1 MSSLKAWG
9 KTPSSTGTT
18 LETHTEEIQPRQ
30 RSPVLNVYDRTHA
43 ILFRVFRRLVYRQTN
58 GAASSHGRHIPLCP
72 SHDRHLTD
80 QRSGYAYVS
89 NSIRSSRYTIWDFL
103 PKQFFFQATRLNNM
117 FFIAIGIPQ
126 AIPGIST
133 TGSYTTILP
142 LLFFI
147 CLTIAKEGFDD
158 YRRHRLDKVEN
169 ANLAY
174 VLRPKGRA
182 TAAAVGTVAVGLVQ
196 SLGKRIAENPLT
208 PRFLPSSQRSR
219 SDFLPLEEDGLDT
232 DDMYEWTAVKWRD
245 IKVGDIVRLKRDDP
259 APADVVLL
267 YASNENGVAYIET
280 MALDG
285 ETNLKIRQA
294 LHDLKHCG
302 TIQGIK
308 CTTANFSVEDPNMDL
323 YDFNGRV
330 VISAGGDDK
339 TLPLTLDHVIY
350 RGSVLRNTTLATG
363 LVINT
368 GEECKI
374 RMNASHHPK
383 AKKPRLER
391 TANHIVLTLILYVVF
406 LSVGCSM
413 GYLMWHRRH
422 EVQAWYLISASYDAS
437 ISFRDIVIG
446 FLIMFNNVIPLA
458 LYISLEIVKIGQM
471 LLVQSDVGMYDAESD
486 RPMTC
491 NTNTILENLG
501 QVSHI
506 FSDKTGTLT
515 ENVMNFRKMSI
526 AGLKISHHLQQPSS
540 SDEDEDDRKKPCD
553 DNARNGNTSCDDRG
567 SAPEERNGNDVTSS
581 QLINHIRLHPDL
593 PFSKRARDFI
603 LGMALC
609 HTALPQTDATGNSDF
624 ESPSPDEVALVRAA
638 HELGYTLISRSSRA
652 ITLRLTDRN
661 SESHEKEE
669 QEEQRYEILDIIH
682 FTSKRKRMS
691 IILRCPDGKIW
702 LICKGADS
710 VIVPRLEQSSL
721 AMRKSLDVRQ
731 SRQFERDT
739 LWESQQVWA
748 DLGRN
753 DYNGTSVPESRR
765 GLVDEHASRPIPLED
780 IGVRFSIDGATE
792 STNDSIDVDILHR
805 VELMDESVIFS
816 RCFGHMDDF
825 ATEGLRTLLFAHRA
839 VSDSEFLAWKQ
850 KYSEATTSLTNRQ
863 DMIDA
868 AGEMIETNLE
878 LLGASAIEDK
888 LQRGVPETID
898 KLQRAQV
905 KIWMLTGDK
914 RETAINIAYSAGICK
929 PLSELFVLDVSK
941 PESITD
947 QMQDLMY
954 TIPLDPNR
962 HHVTAIDGNTLG
974 VIETNADLC
983 KTFYQLISQ
992 VDSVICCRASPA
1004 QKASIIRHVRSSI
1017 PQALTLAIGDGG
1029 NDIAMI
1035 QASHVGIGISG
1046 KEGLQAARVADYSI
1060 AQFRFLQRL
1069 LLVHGRWNYIR
1080 TAKFILWTF
1089 FKEFFFYMMQALYQ
1103 RYDGYTGSSLY
1114 ENWSLT
1120 VLNTLFTS
1128 LCVIVPGIFEQD
1140 LQATTLLAVPEL
1152 YTYGIR
1158 NKALNVTLYL
1168 WWMALAAAEG
1178 LAVWFIVWAAW
1189 SHHADNSGDNGA
1201 FALGDLCFSLGIA
1214 WQNIKLLLLETHR
1227 KTVIVYAAFLITF
1240 LGWWAWNAFLSGTYS
1255 SNLTPFDVKNGFLHG
1270 FGADLAWWATFVLV
1284 LTALVVVEVSY
1295 KAGLR
1300 YLRQYLGYKFA
1311 DNGCRDGEGA
1321 ISSFTKKSGKKFWVL
1336 DSPAATVWDKVR
1348 CGILQRLKVETD
1360 LDISMWQEAETDE
1373 VIKAK
1378 LQAVADRTS

>member
-1 MSSLKAWG
+1 
-9 KTPSSTGTT
+9 
-18 LETHTEEIQPRQ
+18 
-30 RSPVLNVYDRTHA
+30 
-43 ILFRVFRRLVYRQTN
+43 
-58 GAASSHGRHIPLCP
+58 
-72 SHDRHLTD
+72 
-80 QRSGYAYVS
+80 
-89 NSIRSSRYTIWDFL
+89 
-103 PKQFFFQATRLNNM
+103 M

-174 VLRPKGRA
+174 VLRPKGQT
-182 TAAAVGTVAVGLVQ
+182 TAAAAAIAVGFVQ
-196 SLGKRIAENPLT
+196 SLCKLVTENPLF
-208 PRFLPSSQRSR
+208 PRFLQSNSKSR
-219 SDFLPLEEDGLDT
+219 SDFLPLEEDT

-294 LHDLKHCG
+294 LHDFEHCG
-302 TIQGIK
+302 SIKGIK
-308 CTTANFSVEDPNMDL
+308 STTANFSVEDPNMDL

-330 VISAGGDDK
+330 VISDDK
-339 TLPLTLDHVIY
+339 TLPLTLDHVIF

-391 TANHIVLTLILYVVF
+391 TSNHIVLTLILYVVL

-413 GYLMWHRRH
+413 GYLMWHRRQ
-422 EVQAWYLISASYDAS
+422 EVQAWYLVSASYNAS

-458 LYISLEIVKIGQM
+458 MYISLEVVKVGQM

-526 AGLKISHHLQQPSS
+526 AGLSFSHHHQQPSQ
-540 SDEDEDDRKKPCD
+540 SDNGKAACD
-553 DNARNGNTSCDDRG
+553 DQDKT
-567 SAPEERNGNDVTSS
+567 PEERDFTSS
-581 QLINHIRLHPDL
+581 QLTNHIRLYPDL

-609 HTALPQTDATGNSDF
+609 HTALPQTDAAGHNDF

-638 HELGYTLISRSSRA
+638 HELGYTLISRSSRT

-661 SESHEKEE
+661 ADSQEKEE
-669 QEEQRYEILDIIH
+669 EEDEKEEDQQYEILDIIP

-721 AMRKSLDVRQ
+721 AMRKSLDVRR
-731 SRQFERDT
+731 SRQFERDEI
-739 LWESQQVWA
+739 WESQQDRA
-748 DLGRN
+748 DFNR
-753 DYNGTSVPESRR
+753 DYDNLPSSQQ
-765 GLVDEHASRPIPLED
+765 GLVNEHTSRPIPLED
-780 IGVRFSIDGATE
+780 IEFRFSVDAM
-792 STNDSIDVDILHR
+792 TNDSIDADILNG
-805 VELMDESVIFS
+805 VELMDESAIFS

-825 ATEGLRTLLFAHRA
+825 ATEGLRTLLYAHRII
-839 VSDSEFLAWKQ
+839 SDSEFLAWKQ
-850 KYSEATTSLTNRQ
+850 LYSEATTSLTNRKEL
-863 DMIDA
+863 IDA
-868 AGEMIETNLE
+868 AGDMIETNLE

-898 KLQRAQV
+898 KLQRAQI

-914 RETAINIAYSAGICK
+914 RETAINIAYAAGICK

-941 PESITD
+941 PEYIAD

-954 TIPLDPNR
+954 SIPLDPNR

-974 VIETNADLC
+974 VIEKDAVLC

-1004 QKASIIRHVRSSI
+1004 QKAGIIRGVRSSL
-1017 PQALTLAIGDGG
+1017 PKALTLAIGDGG

-1035 QASHVGIGISG
+1035 QDSHVGVGISG

-1140 LQATTLLAVPEL
+1140 LEATTLLAVPEL

-1158 NKALNVTLYL
+1158 NKALNLYTYI

-1189 SHHADNSGDNGA
+1189 GHHMGDNGA
-1201 FALGDLCFSLGIA
+1201 FALGNLCFSLGIA

-1227 KTVIVYAAFLITF
+1227 KTVIIYASFFITF
-1240 LGWWAWNAFLSGTYS
+1240 AGWWVWNAFLSGTYS
-1255 SNLTPFDVKNGFLHG
+1255 SNLSPFDVKDGFAHG
-1270 FGADLAWWATFVLV
+1270 FGTDLAWWATFLLV

-1300 YLRQYLGYKFA
+1300 CLRQYLGYKLA
-1311 DNGCRDGEGA
+1311 NNGCRRDGQGLV
-1321 ISSFTKKSGKKFWVL
+1321 TKMSGKKFWEL
-1336 DSPAATVWDKVR
+1336 DSPITTIWDNVR
-1348 CGILQRLKVETD
+1348 CGILVETN
-1360 LDISMWQEAETDE
+1360 LDIGMWQEAEADE
-1373 VIKAK
+1373 AVMAK